1 MMYAMISPVNKY
13 LVFDICKKWGNEMK
27 EAMISTWKMSYD
39 GMVKAKKVLAQG
51 GNVKE
56 AIVCAIQDV
65 EAREEFISVGHGGLP
80 NAQGHVQ
87 LDSAYMNGNTLGF
100 GGIIEVENV
109 KSPIA
114 VAAHLSDLK
123 VNCLL
128 SGKGAEAF
136 AQEEGF
142 AFQNHLV
149 EQSKQRW
156 ETKREEAKELKA
168 YEGHDT
174 VCVLGKC
181 DEQFAAGVSTS
192 GLFMKHEGRVGDSP
206 IIGSGFYSDAIYGS
220 AAATG
225 LGEDIMRG
233 CLSIRI
239 VDALAAGIPVQEAV
253 DTVLDAHME
262 RMEQAGRTCDAISV
276 IAMDQK
282 GNCAASTN
290 IPEFPFVVLQ
300 DDVVKL
306 MVATYKTGKHAVF
319 EADAQWL
326 TQYTGD

>member
-1 MMYAMISPVNKY
+1 
-13 LVFDICKKWGNEMK
+13 
-27 EAMISTWKMSYD
+27 MISTWKMSYD
-39 GMVKAKKVLAQG
+39 GMLKAKDILQQDGSVQAAILA
-51 GNVKE
+51 
-56 AIVCAIQDV
+56 AIQDV

-109 KSPIA
+109 ESPIA
-114 VAAHLSDLK
+114 VAAKLSDYK

-142 AFQNHLV
+142 AFQNHMTP
-149 EQSKQRW
+149 QSKKRW
-156 ETKREEAKELKA
+156 QDKQKEDMELKA

-181 DEQFAAGVSTS
+181 QDELAAGVSTS

-206 IIGSGFYSDAIYGS
+206 IIGSGFYSDALYGS

-239 VDALAAGIPVQEAV
+239 VDAMAAGMSVQAAV
-253 DTVLDAHME
+253 DTVLDAHVK
-262 RMEQAGRTCDAISV
+262 RMQMANRTCDAISV
-276 IAMDQK
+276 IAMDK
-282 GNCAASTN
+282 DGNCGASTN
-290 IPEFPFVVLQ
+290 ISEFPYVVIQ
-300 DDVVKL
+300 EDDIKL
-306 MVATYKTGKHAVF
+306 MVGTYQNGKHDNF
-319 EADAQWL
+319 EADAAWIK
-326 TQYTGD
+326 QYTGD